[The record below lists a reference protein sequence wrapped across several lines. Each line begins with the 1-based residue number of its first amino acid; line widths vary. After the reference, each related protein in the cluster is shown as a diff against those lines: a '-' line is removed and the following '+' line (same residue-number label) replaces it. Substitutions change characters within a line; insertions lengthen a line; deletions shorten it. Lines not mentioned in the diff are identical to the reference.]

1 MNKIGAVIVGAGY
14 SQRMGEDKIFMSLV
28 GKPLIAWAVD
38 ICQNHRPINQIVL
51 VLNESNLHSG
61 RRLAT
66 ERNWSKV
73 KDICPGG
80 QQRQD
85 SVKNGLDTLAECD
98 WVLIHDGARPFL
110 THDLIRDGL
119 EAAQSTGA
127 AAAAIPVKD
136 TIKMSD
142 DAGIVRDTLQRQK
155 LWAVQTPQIFR
166 FDIITY
172 AYKQVKDAV
181 TDDASLVEKLG
192 YEVKLYMGSYN
203 NIKVTTPEDMA
214 LAEVLAKDK

>member
-1 MNKIGAVIVGAGY
+1 MTKIGAVIVGAGY
-14 SQRMGEDKIFMSLV
+14 SQRMGEDKIFLLLA
-28 GKPLIAWAVD
+28 GKPLIAWSVD
-38 ICQNHRPINQIVL
+38 ACQYHESINQIVL
-51 VLNESNLHSG
+51 VLNESNINSG

-66 ERNWSKV
+66 ERDWSKV
-73 KDICPGG
+73 KEICPGG
-80 QQRQD
+80 LQRQD
-85 SVKNGLDTLAECD
+85 SVKNGLERLVDCN

-119 EAAQSTGA
+119 KAARVTGA

-142 DAGIVRDTLQRQK
+142 NTGMVTETLKRQQ
-155 LWAVQTPQIFR
+155 LWTVQTPQVFR

-172 AYKQVKDAV
+172 AYEQVKDAV

-192 YEVKLYMGSYN
+192 YQVKLYVGSYG

>member
-1 MNKIGAVIVGAGY
+1 
-14 SQRMGEDKIFMSLV
+14 MGEDKIFMSLA

-38 ICQNHRPINQIVL
+38 ICQNYQHISQIVL
-51 VLNESNLHSG
+51 VLNESNLDTG
-61 RRLAT
+61 RRMIT
-66 ERNWSKV
+66 EHGWSKV
-73 KDICPGG
+73 KDICRGG

-85 SVKNGLDTLAECD
+85 SVKNGLDMLAECD

-110 THDLIRDGL
+110 THDLIADGL

-136 TIKMSD
+136 TIKVSGD
-142 DAGIVRDTLQRQK
+142 NGIVRETLKRQH
-155 LWAVQTPQIFR
+155 LWAVQTPQVFR
-166 FDIITY
+166 FDIITH
-172 AYKQVKDAV
+172 AYKQVKDSV

-192 YEVKLYMGSYN
+192 YQVKLYMGSYR

-214 LAEVLAKDK
+214 LAEILTGDK